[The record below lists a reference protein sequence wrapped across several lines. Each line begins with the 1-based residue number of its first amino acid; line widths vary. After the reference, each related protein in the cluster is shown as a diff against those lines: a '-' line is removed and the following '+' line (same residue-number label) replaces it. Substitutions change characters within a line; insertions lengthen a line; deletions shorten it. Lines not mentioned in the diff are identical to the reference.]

1 MAPNYL
7 FKVSITGNIS
17 GGKLV
22 RVIYDQDQS
31 LDGYAMPA
39 EVVDVFG
46 GTVLS
51 AGVGKRTYKFTALVQ
66 YTAAASGYATFQ
78 NVKEWFSIETVQ
90 GCKLVVQD
98 MEDSTVYDMVL
109 ANKGNFAPVAVSFD
123 RYASGAWWRI
133 PIELKQQ

>member
-7 FKVSITGNIS
+7 FKISITGNIS

-22 RVIYDQDQS
+22 RVLYDADQQV
-31 LDGYAMPA
+31 DGYAMPA

-66 YTAAASGYATFQ
+66 YTAATSGYATYQ
-78 NVKEWFSIETVQ
+78 NVKEWFSIET
-90 GCKLVVQD
+90 
-98 MEDSTVYDMVL
+98 
-109 ANKGNFAPVAVSFD
+109 APAGVSPISATTSVFTPIRMATTPSSPD
-123 RYASGAWWRI
+123 R
-133 PIELKQQ
+133 ELRAR